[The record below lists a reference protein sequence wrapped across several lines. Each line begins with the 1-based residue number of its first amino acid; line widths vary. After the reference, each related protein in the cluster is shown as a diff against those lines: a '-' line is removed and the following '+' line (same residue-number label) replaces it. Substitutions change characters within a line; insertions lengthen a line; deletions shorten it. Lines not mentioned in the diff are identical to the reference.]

1 MAVLLSSV
9 RERKT
14 EGCLYKVIL
23 NARLHKNQY
32 TWEDY
37 NVEEKFSVRHP
48 LAKPVPSA
56 VCLQV
61 GGHGEQSG
69 SNCCFA
75 TKSNILD
82 T

>member
-1 MAVLLSSV
+1 MY
-9 RERKT
+9 E
-14 EGCLYKVIL
+14 VIL

-37 NVEEKFSVRHP
+37 SVEEKFSVRHP
-48 LAKPVPSA
+48 LAEPVPSA

-69 SNCCFA
+69 PNCCFA

-82 T
+82 TYI